1 MNAAAT
7 SNDIFDAIFA
17 ADAAAGLAC
26 DDHAA
31 AAERTRLCLRALWR
45 TRGRRGS
52 ARAERR
58 LGAAKAA
65 AQAAEA
71 RMNDA
76 LRAVHALRTAAGCYD
91 LD

>member
-7 SNDIFDAIFA
+7 SNDIFASIFA

-26 DDHAA
+26 DDHVAA
-31 AAERTRLCLRALWR
+31 SERARLCLRALWR

-58 LGAAKAA
+58 LGAAKATT
-65 AQAAEA
+65 QAAEA
-71 RMNDA
+71 RMNAA
-76 LRAVHALRTAAGCYD
+76 LRVVHALRTTAGCYD

>member
-1 MNAAAT
+1 MTAT
-7 SNDIFDAIFA
+7 ADIYETLAIL
-17 ADAAAGLAC
+17 DAAAGLAC
-26 DDHAA
+26 ETHTAA
-31 AAERTRLCLRALWR
+31 QERTRLCLRALWR

-71 RMNDA
+71 AQSVAM
-76 LRAVHALRTAAGCYD
+76 RAAHAAWLATGAAEQD
-91 LD
+91 